1 MEGTDCV
8 QSYPILPNE
17 EPTTT
22 ARCYCSRGMVNH
34 FPLNTQNHSFTHTP
48 TPTPVAFLSFF
59 TRGGRRAVDG
69 FKGDDEW
76 WQMWLARISALSGV
90 QWWYVVFFSCLP
102 IVAVCKRFAT
112 HTHTHTL
119 AQHSGRFSII
129 CGVSWCIYADVLS
142 PLTFGPH
149 SYRKG
154 GIRNLS
160 WITIYLLSDWFAPKG
175 NCAPSM
181 CVCWFICLSLIK
193 PELGL
198 HRRRPARR
206 R

>member
-8 QSYPILPNE
+8 QSYPILPNG

-90 QWWYVVFFSCLP
+90 QWWYVVFFHVCPLLQYAKDLP
-102 IVAVCKRFAT
+102 
-112 HTHTHTL
+112 HTHTGSTQWSVLHYLWRFLVHLCRRFVPTHIWP
-119 AQHSGRFSII
+119 AQLPQRWHQEFKLDYNLFTVRLVCPEGKLCSLHVCMLVYLFELNQTGIGFAQEASG
-129 CGVSWCIYADVLS
+129 
-142 PLTFGPH
+142 
-149 SYRKG
+149 
-154 GIRNLS
+154 
-160 WITIYLLSDWFAPKG
+160 
-175 NCAPSM
+175 
-181 CVCWFICLSLIK
+181 
-193 PELGL
+193 
-198 HRRRPARR
+198 
-206 R
+206 